1 MLRIDPASASPPY
14 EQLRAQFAA
23 AIAAGELPPGSR
35 LPTVRRLAG
44 DLGLAPNTVARS
56 FRQLET
62 DGLIETRGRL
72 GSFVARQGDARERR
86 AADAAL
92 LYLQRL
98 RELGLDGD
106 DAERILRAA
115 MAHPASAGDTVRA
128 RAQSA
133 PESPPL
139 A

>member
-1 MLRIDPASASPPY
+1 MLRIDSESAAPPF

-23 AIAAGELPPGSR
+23 AIASGELAPGTR

-56 FRQLET
+56 FRQLEV

-72 GSFVARQGDARERR
+72 GSFVAATGDARERGAR
-86 AADAAL
+86 EAAL

-98 RELGLDGD
+98 RDLGIDEG
-106 DAERILRAA
+106 DAEPLLRA
-115 MAHPASAGDTVRA
+115 VLA
-128 RAQSA
+128 RAARSQSA
-133 PESPPL
+133 LEEPPH